1 MFVSTDEGDP
11 MPGRRSSYR
20 HAAIE
25 PTTAVDPEIA
35 HDSDPFTRRRVLE
48 QRLDDGY
55 RRIEE
60 ARLNQLDV
68 RAWEDFWI
76 QLLREYERV
85 CDELGSLAA

>member
-1 MFVSTDEGDP
+1 MSTQ
-11 MPGRRSSYR
+11 RSR
-20 HAAIE
+20 AARTSRE
-25 PTTAVDPEIA
+25 HEAPAERPPEVA
-35 HDSDPFTRRRVLE
+35 LADPFARRRTIE
-48 QRLDDGY
+48 QRLEDGY

-85 CDELGSLAA
+85 CDEIGGLAA

>member
-1 MFVSTDEGDP
+1 MSSP
-11 MPGRRSSYR
+11 ARRAARSSREQEAPAQPPPEVALADPFARR
-20 HAAIE
+20 HA
-25 PTTAVDPEIA
+25 
-35 HDSDPFTRRRVLE
+35 LE
-48 QRLDDGY
+48 QRLEDGY

-85 CDELGSLAA
+85 CDEIGDLAA